1 MPKAWRTEIP
11 EYDNEHLGSRN
22 QTSGHGGDGGKSYTD
37 TILCADSR
45 ALSSDMGLEL
55 VREVSFSQHQPWK
68 TASCNVAIL
77 LREGVRTCLPTVTF
91 PRSLLRSLI
100 YIYIFIYLFRYI

>member
-100 YIYIFIYLFRYI
+100 YIYIYLFRYI